1 MRHYSVNKNF
11 NKMLLFKL
19 ATSAQKGFTLIE
31 LLVVV
36 IIVGILAAV
45 ATPNLIAQ
53 IGKSRESEATSNLGI
68 ISRSQ
73 QGYHFEKQTFADTMV
88 KLNSNVSLNTTYYN
102 FPDPSAASTYDP
114 TKIDILVQHEAVPI
128 DAGNKFVIKNYA
140 SGVYFDA
147 TSSNFNIIIC
157 QGQGLNQTV
166 AVPTTAA
173 GSCTNSGRRIK

>member
-1 MRHYSVNKNF
+1 MKSIQNVYF
-11 NKMLLFKL
+11 FLLKDIR
-19 ATSAQKGFTLIE
+19 TEKGFTLIE

-36 IIVGILAAV
+36 IIVGVLAAV

-73 QGYHFEKQTFADTMV
+73 QGYHFENQIFADTMQ
-88 KLNSNVSLNTTYYN
+88 KLTSNVSLNTSYYN
-102 FPDPSAASTYDP
+102 FPDPSAATN
-114 TKIDILVQHEAVPI
+114 ILVQHEAVPI
-128 DAGNKFVIKNYA
+128 DAGNRFVIKNYA
-140 SGVYFDA
+140 SGVYFDT
-147 TSSNFNIIIC
+147 TSSNFNTIIC

-166 AVPTTAA
+166 AVPTTTA

>member
-1 MRHYSVNKNF
+1 MKSLLLTKTLLSKN
-11 NKMLLFKL
+11 NCH
-19 ATSAQKGFTLIE
+19 SAGFTLIE

-45 ATPNLIAQ
+45 ATPNLLGN
-53 IGKSRESEATSNLGI
+53 IGKARESEATSNLGI

-73 QGYHFEKQTFADTMV
+73 QGYHFENQTFADTML
-88 KLNSNVSLNTTYYN
+88 KLTSNVTLTSTYYN
-102 FPDPSAASTYDP
+102 FSDPSTATN
-114 TKIDILVQHEAVPI
+114 ILVQHEAVPI
-128 DAGNKFVIKNYA
+128 DAGNRFVVKNYA

-147 TSSNFNIIIC
+147 TSSNFNTIIC

-166 AVPTTAA
+166 AVPTTTA